1 MRVRTLSRDEHL
13 RFIEEYASRAR
24 ADRAESA
31 STGSGG
37 TSPGSTSSV
46 STSSVSFLQCPSWG
60 DLKTDW
66 RAESVGWIDDA
77 TGEVVGAG
85 LVLYRDLPIPKRD
98 KLPFLRRSLA
108 YLPEGPILDLTA
120 HDAGVALKLLVG
132 YLRER
137 GAFTVKI
144 GPQLVTRRWGSET
157 IKKAIAA
164 AGAVDGGDGVGG
176 GGEAAGGQAAG
187 GDGNDGDGTGG
198 NGTGGKAGGIRLKDI
213 EPDYENPEA
222 LRVIDQLR
230 AAGWTR
236 KEADGAGFGD
246 FQPRYVFQ
254 LPLADAAGEPR
265 SLDAIQK
272 GFNQLWRRNI
282 KKADK
287 SGVEVSLG
295 SYEDLAAFHD
305 LYKVTAVRD
314 HFTPRPL
321 AYFQRMWTAMEAED
335 PNRIRLYLAR
345 HDGDLLAATTLVT
358 VGGHAWY
365 SYGASADHKRELRPS
380 NAIQW
385 RMLSDAH
392 AAGAKIYDLRGIS
405 DTLDPADHLFG
416 LIQFKLGTGGQAVEY
431 LGEWDHPINRVL
443 HRAFEMYLA
452 RR

>member
-1 MRVRTLSRDEHL
+1 MVLRVRTLSRDEHL
-13 RFIEEYASRAR
+13 RFINERAGQKD
-24 ADRAESA
+24 AA
-31 STGSGG
+31 
-37 TSPGSTSSV
+37 
-46 STSSVSFLQCPSWG
+46 SSVSFLQCPSWG

-77 TGEVVGAG
+77 SGEVVGAG

-98 KLPFLRRSLA
+98 KVPFLQRSLA

-120 HDAGVALKLLVG
+120 HDAGLALKLLLAH
-132 YLRER
+132 LRKR
-137 GAFTVKI
+137 RAFSVKI
-144 GPQLVTRRWGSET
+144 GPQLVARRWESET
-157 IKKAIAA
+157 IKKAIADKA
-164 AGAVDGGDGVGG
+164 AASGGSGGV
-176 GGEAAGGQAAG
+176 
-187 GDGNDGDGTGG
+187 
-198 NGTGGKAGGIRLKDI
+198 RLKDI
-213 EPDYENPEA
+213 KPDYENPDA
-222 LRVIDQLR
+222 LLVLDRLR

-236 KEADGAGFGD
+236 KEAEGAGFGD

-265 SLDAIQK
+265 TLADIQK

-287 SGVEVSLG
+287 NGVEVTLG
-295 SYEDLAAFHD
+295 GYEDLPAFHD

-321 AYFQRMWTAMEAED
+321 AYFQRMWKAMEAED
-335 PNRIRLYLAR
+335 PNRLRLYLAR
-345 HDGDLLAATTLVT
+345 HDGELLAATTLVT

-380 NAIQW
+380 NAVQW

-392 AAGAKIYDLRGIS
+392 ADGTKIYDLRGIS
-405 DTLDPADHLFG
+405 DTLDPDDHLFG

-431 LGEWDHPINRVL
+431 LGEWDYPLNRPL
-443 HRAFEMYLA
+443 HRAFELYMA